1 MARSPGAG
9 RVLPVNQKQQGIARL
24 AKSRG
29 VSQSRGGDTN
39 QAFPSDLVRAKPLKS
54 RRYYAVP
61 APSQHGVRKSRVPL
75 DYHPPCTSTKV
86 DVAEEVW
93 RRILKEFMR

>member
-1 MARSPGAG
+1 MARSPAAG

-39 QAFPSDLVRAKPLKS
+39 QAFPSGSGPCQALEESALLRGARAFS
-54 RRYYAVP
+54 A
-61 APSQHGVRKSRVPL
+61 
-75 DYHPPCTSTKV
+75 
-86 DVAEEVW
+86 W
-93 RRILKEFMR
+93 R